1 MKVRLAGQESE
12 SEDEESV
19 CTWNVG
25 CEAAMR
31 EDEDGL
37 WAIDS
42 EAPTPDAAV
51 GKWQA
56 EVGDD
61 WVDVDGIT
69 VAAASASAS
78 ASGGLGGAVGMGAD
92 GEGGSAALIAAGV
105 AATGAAVGAALGLGH
120 VLTAA
125 LVALL
130 VLIYYVGFAGKGRDA
145 AAAAAAAAAAPTT
158 AAGGGGKAPPAALV
172 FGGSNDSAMGVDIGA
187 TASAAACAGTYTLMP
202 GMTVHERPVWQHEAG
217 KDLYVYHFNP
227 DLAQT
232 ESDDD
237 DE

>member
-1 MKVRLAGQESE
+1 MMKVRLAGQESE
-12 SEDEESV
+12 SEDEEESV
-19 CTWNVG
+19 CTWNIG

-42 EAPTPDAAV
+42 EAPTPDAAA

-69 VAAASASAS
+69 LAAAAASGS
-78 ASGGLGGAVGMGAD
+78 GLGGAVGMAD
-92 GEGGSAALIAAGV
+92 GEGGSAALISAGV
-105 AATGAAVGAALGLGH
+105 AATGAALGAAFGLSH

-130 VLIYYVGFAGKGRDA
+130 VLIYYFGFAGKGR

-158 AAGGGGKAPPAALV
+158 TEGGKAPPAVLV
-172 FGGSNDSAMGVDIGA
+172 FGPSEDVLIDA

-202 GMTVHERPVWQHEAG
+202 GMKVHERPVWQHEAG
-217 KDLYVYHFNP
+217 KDLYVYFFNP

-232 ESDDD
+232 ESEEDDDD

>member
-12 SEDEESV
+12 S
-19 CTWNVG
+19 
-25 CEAAMR
+25 

-56 EVGDD
+56 EVGED

-145 AAAAAAAAAAPTT
+145 AAAAAAAAAPTT

-227 DLAQT
+227 VLAQT

-237 DE
+237 DDA